1 MWTMTVGVGV
11 VNKWMWPSYSH
22 EAVRRRLGTYL
33 RVLLRRRKTV
43 TVYPGPVPNNIGQE
57 RYS

>member
-1 MWTMTVGVGV
+1 MTVGVEV

-22 EAVRRRLGTYL
+22 EAVRRRLSTYL